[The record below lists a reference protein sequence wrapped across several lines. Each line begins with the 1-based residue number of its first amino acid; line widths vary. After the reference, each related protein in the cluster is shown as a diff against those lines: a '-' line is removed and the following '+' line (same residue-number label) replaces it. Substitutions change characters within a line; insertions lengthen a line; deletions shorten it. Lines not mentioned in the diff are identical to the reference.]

1 MTMKYNVISIHK
13 FLISHLFYNLY
24 SIQKRFRNFY
34 FLLLLFFF
42 ISLSLSYVNFFFDI
56 SFLRFAL
63 YFLLLKFYYFFVFV
77 VLFFCY
83 SISKIIKNNINNL

>member
-1 MTMKYNVISIHK
+1 MTMKYNVTSIHK

-63 YFLLLKFYYFFVFV
+63 FFIIEIL
-77 VLFFCY
+77 LFFCFC
-83 SISKIIKNNINNL
+83 SFIFLL